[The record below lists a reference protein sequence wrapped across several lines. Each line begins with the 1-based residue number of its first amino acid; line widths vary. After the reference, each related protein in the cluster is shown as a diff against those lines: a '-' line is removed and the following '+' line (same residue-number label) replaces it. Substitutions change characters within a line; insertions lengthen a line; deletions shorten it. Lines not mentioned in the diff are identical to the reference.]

1 MPETT
6 PIEPGTGPSLADI
19 LWRAMNRFGD
29 EPEVLDVEEFTSR
42 IAETF
47 EGDLPAEEWVEKFF
61 AGHADPLR
69 RLPRDVA
76 EAVVRATRDRLHVY
90 KFNLAK
96 LDYVIVED
104 KDKVVIVSDMG
115 QFALQNTDMVR
126 SALEGAIVRTP
137 SGAPLRPGGLR
148 ENQEPRAFFVRTT
161 GEVVAV
167 DVKKV
172 GRALEQF
179 IVKQVATPAIKDPAL
194 RLMPLKPSRTRV
206 SDEREE
212 RILRLGDPRMRL
224 AMPTPPAPRPAGA
237 APPQGAET
245 AVFVLMP
252 DGSLA
257 RPAIGSATRW
267 QQMVGDWVARASG
280 EGPGSSPVPVT
291 SQQRFLVD
299 SGRVVALF
307 EGGLRPMP
315 GDAGQMAQVRGQAM
329 SSVRAD
335 AAPIR
340 ILGDDE
346 LAKAIARGAMVVPGL
361 AAKDRFWVQP
371 EQAFVP
377 QRREVEMA
385 QVAPQPTPLQ
395 LGQITGDPW
404 ADWALMGGEPGARG
418 RRAQGVY
425 RAALDR
431 DMSAP
436 PELAEKLRNMRG
448 QELFLRGG
456 RVVAFRAPDGSV
468 VVNREGGP
476 IRLARSD
483 RPGQPS
489 RGQPIALRTGAIPS
503 MALEALRMALERT
516 AAAGGYKLPLASLV
530 SAPNALD
537 VGAAMNLDAGDA
549 RRASARLAGNPTLLA
564 GARGQVAQL
573 MLSMPFPNGSEM
585 HVGSD
590 LADALQQYL
599 GMSVQPASSSGSAWI
614 GSGAGLGA
622 AGGGALAFASSGGW
636 GSLHTQAA
644 QNAENA
650 LLSLS
655 LPDVQRLLAGSQSQ
669 SQLPTLLARAMDQS
683 GSWTPGP
690 GAPMPLAIREF
701 ALKGPFEDLP
711 EMVAVPMAA
720 PSRRPLNP
728 GEDEI
733 VIPLPLWA
741 QMGRGRISATDQIMA
756 SPLAPEGY
764 APPLGNYRLVAPHSF
779 PLDYTGGAPIGTPGV
794 IQLAGPSGL
803 DLSLARAGNSVQ
815 ARSLGGRYLLGMIAV
830 DDGETVIGPSGR
842 VRIGQAP
849 RSSGTLVMPQI
860 DAGSLPSFPVSGS
873 RPMAGAL
880 SSALQMSSDVE
891 SRALPGIQS
900 PASGSLTSGFS
911 ADNGFTS
918 RAAAAGRADAASSMS
933 GLDGSQTLVSGG
945 AFSAQLSQGASDS
958 GQAATEAASAAS
970 AATQRLSSDDGY
982 ITGLPPGAWSGAQ
995 SGEPGYMRWSYSS
1008 NRSPTAQN
1016 VGGVNLSGL
1025 SRPIYPSLP
1034 ASLRFRYAG
1043 APLWWAA
1050 AGGGSGDADDEPA
1063 TRAMRSGLR
1072 AATSAASLWKSIF
1085 LASPGWGGGSDR
1097 LDALSAASLVTG
1109 GAVAGGAAG
1118 AGAETVYVAMNN
1130 SGAAGTTT
1138 AARARADAIE
1148 MSIVAAIPPQPPPL
1162 ESMGAVSEVAHAR
1175 GKGHGRHGNGVADHD
1190 KEDGD
1195 RTSHS
1200 KIEGS
1205 VDAIA
1210 QRIYHR
1216 IRRRIQNDRERF
1228 GG

>member
-19 LWRAMNRFGD
+19 LWRAMDRFGD
-29 EPEVLDVEEFTSR
+29 EPEVLDVEEFSSR
-42 IAETF
+42 IAEAF
-47 EGDLPAEEWVEKFF
+47 EGDRPAEEWVEKFF

-194 RLMPLKPSRTRV
+194 RLMPLKPGRTRL

-212 RILRLGDPRMRL
+212 RILRLADPRMRL
-224 AMPTPPAPRPAGA
+224 AMPPPPAPRPGGA
-237 APPQGAET
+237 PVPQGAER
-245 AVFVLMP
+245 AVLLLMP

-280 EGPGSSPVPVT
+280 EGPGSPVPVT

-307 EGGLRPMP
+307 EGGVRPMP
-315 GDAGQMAQVRGQAM
+315 GDAGEMAQVRAQAM

-346 LAKAIARGAMVVPGL
+346 LAKAIARGAMIVPGL
-361 AAKDRFWVQP
+361 AAKDCFWVQP

-377 QRREVEMA
+377 QRRDVEMA
-385 QVAPQPTPLQ
+385 QVAPQQTPLQ

-404 ADWALMGGEPGARG
+404 ADWALMGG
-418 RRAQGVY
+418 QGVY

-431 DMSAP
+431 DAMSAP
-436 PELAEKLRNMRG
+436 PELAEKLRNTRG

-483 RPGQPS
+483 RPAQPS
-489 RGQPIALRTGAIPS
+489 RGQPIALRSGAIPS

-530 SAPNALD
+530 SAPNALG
-537 VGAAMNLDAGDA
+537 VGAGMNLDAGDP
-549 RRASARLAGNPTLLA
+549 RRASVRLAGNPTLFS

-573 MLSMPFPNGSEM
+573 MLSMPFPNSSEM

-590 LADALQQYL
+590 LAEALQQYL
-599 GMSVQPASSSGSAWI
+599 GMPVQPASSSGSAWI
-614 GSGAGLGA
+614 GSGVGLGA

-644 QNAENA
+644 QNAQDA
-650 LLSLS
+650 LLSLN

-669 SQLPTLLARAMDQS
+669 SALPTLLARAMDQS

-764 APPLGNYRLVAPHSF
+764 APPLGNYRLVAPHSY
-779 PLDYTGGAPIGTPGV
+779 PLDYTGGAPAGTPGV

-803 DLSLARAGNSVQ
+803 DLSVARAGNSVQ

-842 VRIGQAP
+842 VRTGG
-849 RSSGTLVMPQI
+849 SGTLVMPQIPSI

-900 PASGSLTSGFS
+900 PASGSLASGFS
-911 ADNGFTS
+911 GDNGFTS

-933 GLDGSQTLVSGG
+933 GLGGSQTLVSGG

-958 GQAATEAASAAS
+958 GQAATEAGSAAS
-970 AATQRLSSDDGY
+970 AATQRLSVGDGY
-982 ITGLPPGAWSGAQ
+982 ITGLPPGAWSGAR

-1008 NRSPTAQN
+1008 SRSPTPQN

-1050 AGGGSGDADDEPA
+1050 AGGSSGDADDEPA

-1085 LASPGWGGGSDR
+1085 LASPGWGGGSVDDR
-1097 LDALSAASLVTG
+1097 FDSLSAASLATG
-1109 GAVAGGAAG
+1109 GAVARGAAG
-1118 AGAETVYVAMNN
+1118 AGAETVYVAMSN

-1148 MSIVAAIPPQPPPL
+1148 MSIVAAIPSQPPPL
-1162 ESMGAVSEVAHAR
+1162 ESMGAGGEVAHAR
-1175 GKGHGRHGNGVADHD
+1175 GKGHGRHGNGPADHD
-1190 KEDGD
+1190 KEEGD